1 MMENKVLLFH
11 FKMDMWL
18 KDTHLIN

>member
-1 MMENKVLLFH
+1 M
-11 FKMDMWL
+11 